1 MREITWK
8 SWKREIRWLK
18 QKLDE
23 KRTEGEKGLMT
34 EKVREKTQKGG
45 QRLDEREI
53 RWKKMVKEIER
64 ENLDRKT
71 EMEKKSREEN

>member
-53 RWKKMVKEIER
+53 RWKKMVKEIKR